1 MRDPKKGRTDLF
13 EKRVR
18 RYEFVKKM
26 SGKYPLNQLF
36 ETAKVSRS
44 AYYAWAAGKARR
56 DVRQGSIRVAVM
68 EKFYIH
74 KRTYGSKRLSDELKD
89 AGVMVGRYLTR
100 RIMREEGLEAKCP
113 RGYRPRT
120 TDSRTTSGPSPNL
133 LKDVETTALGAGEV
147 MVGDITYLR
156 LKGGGFC
163 YLATFQDV
171 RTKRITG
178 WNVHPRMP
186 AELVCEALRMGLRR
200 GHIKREA
207 IIHTDRGS
215 QYASN
220 EFRELLKDR
229 LRQSMSG
236 RGNCYDNAQAE
247 SFFSRFKT
255 EIDTPIFGSVEEA
268 RAVAFD
274 YIECYYNRVRRHSTL
289 GTTVPVFEQRLS
301 QQNTGCGN
309 AAHVEK
315 QKTLSHNRLEKPQ
328 SRLSHIPTAP
338 TTSSI

>member
-26 SGKYPLNQLF
+26 SEKYPLQKLF
-36 ETAKVSRS
+36 EIGSVSRS
-44 AYYAWAAGKARR
+44 AYYAWAVGKARR
-56 DVRQGSIRVAVM
+56 DLRQASIRVAVM
-68 EKFYIH
+68 EKFYFH

-89 AGVMVGRYLTR
+89 AGVMAGRYLTR
-100 RIMREEGLEAKCP
+100 RIMREEGLEAKSP
-113 RGYRPRT
+113 QAYRPRT
-120 TDSRTTSGPSPNL
+120 TDSKATRSPSPNL
-133 LKDVETTALGAGEV
+133 LKDVETEALGAGEV

-171 RTKRITG
+171 RTKRVTG
-178 WNVHPRMP
+178 WNVSSRMP
-186 AELVCEALRMGLRR
+186 AELVCDALRMGLRR

-220 EFRELLKDR
+220 DFRDLLRGR

-236 RGNCYDNAQAE
+236 KGNCYDNAQAE

-255 EIDTPIFGSVEEA
+255 EIDTRVFSSVEEA
-268 RAVAFD
+268 KAVAFD

-289 GTTVPVFEQRLS
+289 GTTIPIFEKRLT

-309 AAHVEK
+309 VEK
-315 QKTLSHNRLEKPQ
+315 TQ
-328 SRLSHIPTAP
+328 SRLSHIPTA
-338 TTSSI
+338 TTARSN

>member
-1 MRDPKKGRTDLF
+1 MRDPKKSRTDLL
-13 EKRVR
+13 ERRVR

-26 SGKYPLNQLF
+26 SEKYPLYLLF
-36 ETAKVSRS
+36 EIAKVSRS
-44 AYYAWAAGKARR
+44 AYYAWAGGKARR
-56 DVRQGSIRVAVM
+56 DLRRTSIRVAVM
-68 EKFYIH
+68 EKFYFH
-74 KRTYGSKRLSDELKD
+74 KRTYGSKRLSDELKED
-89 AGVMVGRYLTR
+89 GIKAGRFLTR

-113 RGYRPRT
+113 RAYRPRT
-120 TDSRTTSGPSPNL
+120 TDSRGTRQPSPNL
-133 LKDVETTALGAGEV
+133 LKEAKNTTFGVGEA

-178 WNVHPRMP
+178 WNVSSRMP

-220 EFRELLKDR
+220 DFRELLKGR

-236 RGNCYDNAQAE
+236 KGNCYDNAQAE

-255 EIDTPIFGSVEEA
+255 EVDTRIFGSVEEA
-268 RAVAFD
+268 KAKAFD
-274 YIECYYNRVRRHSTL
+274 YIECYYNRVRRHTTL
-289 GTTVPVFEQRLS
+289 GTTIPIFEQRLM

-309 AAHVEK
+309 M
-315 QKTLSHNRLEKPQ
+315 EKPKAAFPH
-328 SRLSHIPTAP
+328 SHSPDY
-338 TTSSI
+338 

>member
-1 MRDPKKGRTDLF
+1 VRDTKKGRTDLF
-13 EKRVR
+13 ERRVS
-18 RYEFVKKM
+18 RYEFIEKT
-26 SGKYPLNQLF
+26 SEKYPVRELLKVA
-36 ETAKVSRS
+36 EVSRS
-44 AYYAWAAGKARR
+44 AYYAWAARKDRR
-56 DVRQGSIRVAVM
+56 GEEEASIRVAVM
-68 EKFYIH
+68 EKFYFH
-74 KRTYGSKRLSDELKD
+74 KRTYGSKRLSDELKED
-89 AGVMVGRYLTR
+89 GIKAGRYLTR

-113 RGYRPRT
+113 RAYRPRT
-120 TDSRTTSGPSPNL
+120 TDSRGIRQPSPNL
-133 LKDVETTALGAGEV
+133 LKEAENTTFGAGEV

-163 YLATFQDV
+163 YLATFQDL

-178 WNVHPRMP
+178 WNVSSRMP

-220 EFRELLKDR
+220 DFRELLRDR

-236 RGNCYDNAQAE
+236 KGNCYDNAQAE

-255 EIDTPIFGSVEEA
+255 EIDKRVFNSVEEA
-268 RAVAFD
+268 KAEAFD

-289 GTTVPVFEQRLS
+289 GTTIPKFEQRLM

-315 QKTLSHNRLEKPQ
+315 PKSAFPQSLGKASGQAFPHSHNPCC
-328 SRLSHIPTAP
+328 
-338 TTSSI
+338 